1 MFSADW
7 PLVVFTL
14 LVQMSVGVVIVSEL
28 ASLAGGL
35 SAKHLLVHADITSL
49 VLGALG
55 LLVSFAHLGS
65 PMHSP
70 YALLNLAH
78 SWLSR
83 EILCTSAFLGCVF
96 VLTLA
101 RRVPAFA
108 ALPGLFAVLAG
119 LMGMVTLFAMSKVYA
134 IVTVPTWNSPAT
146 LLSFVGSALLLG
158 ALMSGLLVSFRWTG
172 AGSTASPASLARVT
186 GILLLFVALGIAAKF
201 VEIPMSLIG
210 GMAENARGISGVSAV
225 LTDGT
230 GLFALR
236 IVLLVAGSALFVY
249 VAVLAMRSGMAI
261 LPAIGACAFLLT
273 LAGEVLGRAEF
284 FRMHVL
290 FGL

>member
-14 LVQMSVGVVIVSEL
+14 LVQMAVGLVIVSEL
-28 ASLAGGL
+28 ASLAGGAG
-35 SAKHLLVHADITSL
+35 AKHLLVHRDIASL

-70 YALLNLAH
+70 YAILNLAH

-83 EILCTSAFLGCVF
+83 EILCTGLFLGCVF
-96 VLTLA
+96 ALTVA

-108 ALPGLFAVLAG
+108 ALSGLLATLAG
-119 LMGMVTLFAMSKVYA
+119 LMGVVTVFAMSKVYA
-134 IVTVPTWNSPAT
+134 IVTVPAWNSPAT
-146 LLSFVGSALLLG
+146 FLNFLGSALLLG
-158 ALMSGLLVSFRWTG
+158 TLASGLLASFRWAG
-172 AGSTASPASLARVT
+172 AGNAATSASLARVT
-186 GILLLFVALGIAAKF
+186 LVLLLFVALGLAAKF
-201 VEIPMSLIG
+201 VEIPFSLIG
-210 GMAENARGISGVSAV
+210 GMAENARGVSAVSAV
-225 LTDGT
+225 LADGI
-230 GLFALR
+230 GLFVLR

-249 VAVLAMRSGMAI
+249 VAVLAMRSGMAM